1 MVPTLIPIYQ
11 FQGIKH
17 LSYHKIFRFYKV
29 LTLLQSLNSI
39 LRNFLAL
46 NVNVIGY
53 EISISELSFLMKAEV
68 LVL

>member
-17 LSYHKIFRFYKV
+17 LTYHKIFRFHKV

>member
-17 LSYHKIFRFYKV
+17 LTYHKIFRFYKV

-53 EISISELSFLMKAEV
+53 EISISELSFLMKAKV